1 MTRLRSQTPETMHPD
16 TVDGWD
22 PALYSAFTEVFAGYR
37 DLQAEVV
44 AATGDLPVE
53 RFLDLGCGTG
63 ETAGRLL
70 DLHHTAT
77 AVLVDANRAMLRAAR
92 TSLPS
97 RRVTAVRQLLEDPL
111 PGGPFDLV
119 VSVLAVHHLE
129 PSEKAALFAR
139 IREVLVPGGRFV
151 LGDLVL
157 EEEEVGPTADPI
169 AAPGARLRRALDDH
183 GLVGAARLLA
193 GRVRRRARPR
203 TAAGR
208 THDSDKPDRLEDQ
221 LEWLRAAGLRP
232 EVRWA
237 EGSMVVVVADRPGGR
252 PRS

>member
-16 TVDGWD
+16 TVDDWD
-22 PALYSAFTEVFAGYR
+22 PTVYSAFTEVFAGYR

-44 AATGDLPVE
+44 AATDDLPVE

-70 DLHHTAT
+70 GLHHTAT

-92 TSLPS
+92 SSLPS
-97 RRVTAVRQLLEDPL
+97 PRVTALRQLLEDPL
-111 PGGPFDLV
+111 PTGPFDLV

-129 PSEKAALFAR
+129 SSEKAALFVR

-157 EEEEVGPTADPI
+157 EEDEVATAADPTA
-169 AAPGARLRRALDDH
+169 AAGARLRRALGDH
-183 GLVGAARLLA
+183 GLVGVARLLA
-193 GRVRRRARPR
+193 GRVGRWARPR
-203 TAAGR
+203 TASGR
-208 THDSDKPDRLEDQ
+208 IHDSDKPDRLSDQ
-221 LEWLRAAGLRP
+221 LEWLQAAGLRP
-232 EVRWA
+232 EVRWS
-237 EGSMVVVVADRPGGR
+237 EGSMVVVAADRPGGR